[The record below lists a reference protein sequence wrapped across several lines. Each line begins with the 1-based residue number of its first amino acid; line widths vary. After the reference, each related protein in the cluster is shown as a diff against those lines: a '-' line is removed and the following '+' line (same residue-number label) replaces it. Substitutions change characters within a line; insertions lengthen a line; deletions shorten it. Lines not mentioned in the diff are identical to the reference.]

1 MKRPALLS
9 HKIRKRLRAM
19 LPASRGGAAARPIA
33 RAHTYELRGPILRHC
48 ARLGW
53 LVLALACPPAHAQE
67 LRFTPIDEGSADINW
82 LNYKN
87 RLIDA
92 LEARNRPVV
101 LAAIDP
107 NVDNGPEH
115 KPGLEEFRR
124 RWDFDDDTSPL
135 WYELQKALVLGG
147 AYVKDEQGRARFCA
161 PYVAAKWP
169 TTVDPF
175 AFGAIVSADVLV
187 KTEPS
192 SEARTMAR
200 LTHEVVRVEDWE
212 VPDSTP
218 GFPQKWTR
226 IEMRSGSGY
235 VPEQQ
240 IRSPI
245 EHMAC
250 FAARGGTW
258 RLVSLTAGYLPE

>member
-1 MKRPALLS
+1 MP
-9 HKIRKRLRAM
+9 
-19 LPASRGGAAARPIA
+19 PASRERALPMRPIA
-33 RAHTYELRGPILRHC
+33 RAHQAPRILRAMLLRRC
-48 ARLGW
+48 VEIGW
-53 LVLALACPPAHAQE
+53 MLLALACSHAHAQE
-67 LRFTPIDEGSADINW
+67 LPFAPVDEGSADINW

-87 RLIDA
+87 RLVDA

-107 NVDNGPEH
+107 NVYNGPEQ
-115 KPGLEEFRR
+115 KPGLAEFRR
-124 RWDFDDDTSPL
+124 RWDFDDDRSPL
-135 WYELQKALVLGG
+135 WEELPKALALGG

-200 LTHEVVRVEDWE
+200 LTHELVRVEDWE
-212 VPDSTP
+212 VPDNTP

-226 IEMRSGSGY
+226 IELRGSPGY

-250 FAARGGTW
+250 FAAPGGAW
-258 RLVSLTAGYLPE
+258 RLVSFTAGYLPE

>member
-1 MKRPALLS
+1 MPL
-9 HKIRKRLRAM
+9 
-19 LPASRGGAAARPIA
+19 ASRGSATTLHPIA
-33 RAHTYELRGPILRHC
+33 GAHD
-48 ARLGW
+48 ARRMRRTLLVRRCVQLGS
-53 LVLALACPPAHAQE
+53 LLLALACAHAQAQA
-67 LRFTPIDEGSADINW
+67 LSFAPIDEGSADIAW
-82 LNYKN
+82 LTYKN

-107 NVDNGPEH
+107 NVDNGPEQ
-115 KPGLEEFRR
+115 KPGLAEFRR
-124 RWDFDDDTSPL
+124 RWDFDDDRSPL
-135 WYELQKALVLGG
+135 WDELRKALVLGG

-187 KTEPS
+187 KTEPT

-200 LTHEVVRVEDWE
+200 LTHELVRVQDWE
-212 VPDSTP
+212 VPDDTP

-226 IEMRSGSGY
+226 IEVRGSSGY

-250 FAARGGTW
+250 FAAPGGAW
-258 RLVSLTAGYLPE
+258 RLVSFTAGYLPE